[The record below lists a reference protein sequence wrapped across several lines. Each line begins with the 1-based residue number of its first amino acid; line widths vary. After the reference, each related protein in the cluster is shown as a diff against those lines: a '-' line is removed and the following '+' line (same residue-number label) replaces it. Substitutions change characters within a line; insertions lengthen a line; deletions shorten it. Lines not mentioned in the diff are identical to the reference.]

1 MKKDI
6 DIIKEK
12 EEKRTPKPRAA
23 VGAALMA
30 AGLLALVVCLVS
42 GAASFD
48 GSEPEKLTVTRAC
61 GAVSFIGAVI
71 YMGYRPT
78 RRAAGVGVGA
88 AAAAV
93 LPALAVAVNNA
104 PLIPLLMKD
113 AAVTADAGQ
122 IFSYAVES
130 LMIGLFEETAFRGV
144 LLLAVVD
151 SVLARMERAG
161 KNAAAPQLFAAALVT
176 SAIFGALHLFNLF
189 GGASVGGTLLQAGYS
204 FLIGGMCSL
213 VLLMSGSL
221 ASCVLIHAVYDFGGY
236 LVPRLGEGKIWTPPE
251 IILTAAVG
259 VAAAAYYLL
268 SSAKLGRSAAERM
281 CGRRP

>member
-1 MKKDI
+1 
-6 DIIKEK
+6 
-12 EEKRTPKPRAA
+12 
-23 VGAALMA
+23 MA
-30 AGLLALVVCLVS
+30 AGLLALIVCLIT

-61 GAVSFIGAVI
+61 GSVSFIGTVM

-88 AAAAV
+88 AAAAI

-104 PLIPLLMKD
+104 PLIPLLTKD
-113 AAVTADAGQ
+113 AAVTADKGE

-130 LMIGLFEETAFRGV
+130 FMIGLFEETAFRGV

-151 SVLARMERAG
+151 GVLARMERAG
-161 KNAAAPQLFAAALVT
+161 KDAAAPRLFASALVT
-176 SAIFGALHLFNLF
+176 SAVFGALHLFNLF

-221 ASCVLIHAVYDFGGY
+221 AACVLIHAVYDFGGY
-236 LVPRLGEGKIWTPPE
+236 LVPRLGEGRIWTPPE

-268 SSAKLGRSAAERM
+268 SSAKLKRAAAEKM